1 MHTNRKNSPSRKQ
14 LKPDDPACDHKHAAC
29 LRKAHALFEQQHYP
43 FHIIFLLKNM
53 HRLPCLLWP
62 NDMEADA
69 LSVCYPAATR
79 IYYFILGYIRSYILL
94 LIYLIS
100 DFFLQL
106 TAEFADLLC
115 LRAALLSKPLRLIMG
130 DILHTGVLNIASL
143 DYILDC

>member
-1 MHTNRKNSPSRKQ
+1 
-14 LKPDDPACDHKHAAC
+14 
-29 LRKAHALFEQQHYP
+29 
-43 FHIIFLLKNM
+43 
-53 HRLPCLLWP
+53 
-62 NDMEADA
+62 MEADA

-79 IYYFILGYIRSYILL
+79 IYYFIPGYIRSYILL

-106 TAEFADLLC
+106 AAEFTDLLC
-115 LRAALLSKPLRLIMG
+115 LRAALLSKPRRLIMG